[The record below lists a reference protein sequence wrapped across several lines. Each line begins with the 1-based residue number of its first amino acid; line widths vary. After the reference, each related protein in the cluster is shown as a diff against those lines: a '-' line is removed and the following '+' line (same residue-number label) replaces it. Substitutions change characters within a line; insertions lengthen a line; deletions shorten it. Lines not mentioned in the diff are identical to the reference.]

1 MGMKKI
7 RRLIGQEISKAYNN
21 GWNKGWNVGWDTALE
36 NAEGKLFEDGVR
48 AEKDRVQQLLKM
60 LSENELQVGSGTKAK
75 MYRDVA
81 ELLAFEYN
89 EEEARLQYER
99 EDDF

>member
-7 RRLIGQEISKAYNN
+7 RRLIGQEVSKAYEA
-21 GWNKGWNVGWDTALE
+21 GYSKAFEVSYDAGFYEGVG
-36 NAEGKLFEDGVR
+36 